1 MKTATLA
8 LENGQT
14 FEGVSIGADG
24 EASGEV
30 VFNTSLTGYQE
41 VLTDPSYSG
50 QIVTMTAPQIG
61 NYGVTGEDCESRK
74 TSVAGFV
81 VREASPMSSNWR
93 AEDSFTN
100 YLKTNGI
107 VAIAEIDTRAL
118 TRVLRGV
125 GVMRGVIGTG
135 DVSPEA
141 LVAKAKASAKMEGA
155 DWVKAVTCEAPF
167 VWNATTSPTG
177 SGEPAG
183 PSDFIVTPS
192 RVASAGP
199 GGARRT
205 IAAYDLGMKWN
216 ILRRF
221 TNHGL
226 DVQVFPATTPAEEVL
241 ATKPAGIFFS
251 NGPGDPAALDYVGRN
266 AKVAAESGVPVFGIC
281 LGHQVLAM
289 GMGGTTFKMKFGHRG
304 TNHPV
309 KHFETGK
316 VEITSQNHG
325 FAVDAAS
332 LPKDVEVTHLNL
344 YDNTVEGLKHKEL
357 PVFCVQYHPEAAPG
371 PHDADYL
378 FGKFLDAIDKN
389 Q

>member
-24 EASGEV
+24 ETTGEV

-41 VLTDPSYSG
+41 ALAHRSDAV

-61 NYGVTGEDCESRK
+61 NYGVTREDCESRK

-93 AEDSFTN
+93 GEESFTH
-100 YLKTNGI
+100 YLTTNGI

-118 TRVLRGV
+118 TRVLRSA
-125 GVMRGVIGTG
+125 GVMRGVIATG
-135 DVSPEA
+135 DVSAKA
-141 LVAKAKASAKMEGA
+141 LVEKAKASAKMEGA
-155 DWVKAVTCEAPF
+155 DWVKALTGEPRSLGNAASAPQG
-167 VWNATTSPTG
+167 A
-177 SGEPAG
+177 GEPAG
-183 PSDFIVTPS
+183 PSEFIVEPS
-192 RVASAGP
+192 RMSGS
-199 GGARRT
+199 RRT

-251 NGPGDPAALDYVGRN
+251 NGPGDPAALDYVCRN
-266 AKVAAESGVPVFGIC
+266 PKVSADSGVPAFGIC
-281 LGHQVLAM
+281 L
-289 GMGGTTFKMKFGHRG
+289 
-304 TNHPV
+304 
-309 KHFETGK
+309 
-316 VEITSQNHG
+316 
-325 FAVDAAS
+325 
-332 LPKDVEVTHLNL
+332 
-344 YDNTVEGLKHKEL
+344 
-357 PVFCVQYHPEAAPG
+357 AP
-371 PHDADYL
+371 
-378 FGKFLDAIDKN
+378 
-389 Q
+389 